1 MTVAFPARR
10 KRAFITGITG
20 QDGSYLAELLL
31 SKNYE
36 VHGIKRRSSSF
47 NTERVDHLISDW
59 HERDIS
65 FFLHFGDLSDATS
78 LSKLL
83 YRIASDEIY
92 HLGAH
97 TPTPAANK
105 YAPRRGNHIALGLP
119 HQEYEPFAQFVR
131 NVSALFTCPQ
141 QDLPCLWLIVAEPR
155 QLQSARQCLHTGGR
169 RRLGADSDSCY
180 SNFSFRIAASARSG
194 CGCLNSQ
201 QRGREMAA
209 ERKPEFFGGKD
220 VKIGIIGCGY
230 VGLPL
235 ALRFADVGQRVTG
248 FDTDQEKINK
258 LNAGQSYIQHI
269 SADKIKQHV
278 QGKRFA
284 ATTDFTRLR
293 EMDAV
298 LICVPTPLDER
309 REPDLSY
316 VEKTAQSIAPNLHR
330 GQLIVL
336 ESTTYP
342 GTTEELVLPILE
354 KGGLKC
360 PLARGAGSENVATDF
375 YLAFSPEREDPG
387 NKQFGLAQI
396 PKVVGGINPASGR
409 AAVALYAQIVSK
421 VVPVSSTR
429 AAEMVKLLE
438 NIFRCVNIALVNEL
452 KQLSLRMDLDIWE
465 VIDSAATK
473 PFGFMPF
480 YPGPGLGGHCI
491 PVDPYYLSWKAREYD
506 FATRFIELAGEINT
520 AMPYHVVDALVTALN
535 GHEKSVKGSKI
546 LVLGVA
552 YKKDVDDLRE
562 SPSLKLLELLTA
574 RGAKLDYNDPYFPA
588 LHKMRHYDFSNMK
601 SVELSPERLATYD
614 CVLIATDHSSY
625 DYDAIVRHSKLVVD
639 TRNAT
644 RHVRQDREKVVHC

>member
-1 MTVAFPARR
+1 MAVERNPEYFSG
-10 KRAFITGITG
+10 KGI
-20 QDGSYLAELLL
+20 
-31 SKNYE
+31 
-36 VHGIKRRSSSF
+36 
-47 NTERVDHLISDW
+47 RV
-59 HERDIS
+59 
-65 FFLHFGDLSDATS
+65 
-78 LSKLL
+78 
-83 YRIASDEIY
+83 
-92 HLGAH
+92 
-97 TPTPAANK
+97 
-105 YAPRRGNHIALGLP
+105 
-119 HQEYEPFAQFVR
+119 
-131 NVSALFTCPQ
+131 
-141 QDLPCLWLIVAEPR
+141 
-155 QLQSARQCLHTGGR
+155 
-169 RRLGADSDSCY
+169 
-180 SNFSFRIAASARSG
+180 
-194 CGCLNSQ
+194 
-201 QRGREMAA
+201 
-209 ERKPEFFGGKD
+209 
-220 VKIGIIGCGY
+220 GIIGCGY

-248 FDTDQEKINK
+248 FDLDRTKIDK

-269 SADKIKQHV
+269 PADKIREHV
-278 QGKRFA
+278 QGKRFD

-293 EMDAV
+293 DMDAV

-316 VEKTAQSIAPNLHR
+316 VENTAREIAPNLQR
-330 GQLIVL
+330 KQLIVL

-360 PLARGAGSENVATDF
+360 PIDRGTGGQDIATDF

-387 NKQFGLAQI
+387 NKHFGLAQI
-396 PKVVGGINPASGR
+396 PKVVGGVNPASGR
-409 AAVALYAQIVSK
+409 AAAGLYAQIVSR

-452 KQLSLRMDLDIWE
+452 KQLSLRMGLDIWE

-520 AMPYHVVDALVTALN
+520 AMPYNVVEAVGAALN
-535 GHEKSVKGSKI
+535 ERERSLKGSKI
-546 LVLGVA
+546 LLLGVA

-562 SPSLKLLELLTA
+562 SPSLKLLELLTE
-574 RGAKLDYNDPYFPA
+574 RGAKLDYNDPHFAA
-588 LHKMRHYDFSNMK
+588 LFKMRHYDFSDMR
-601 SVELSPERLATYD
+601 SVELTPERLASYD

-625 DYDAIVRHSKLVVD
+625 DYDFIVRNSKLVID

-644 RHVRQDREKVVHC
+644 RKVKGTHGKVVHC

>member
-1 MTVAFPARR
+1 
-10 KRAFITGITG
+10 
-20 QDGSYLAELLL
+20 
-31 SKNYE
+31 
-36 VHGIKRRSSSF
+36 
-47 NTERVDHLISDW
+47 
-59 HERDIS
+59 
-65 FFLHFGDLSDATS
+65 
-78 LSKLL
+78 
-83 YRIASDEIY
+83 
-92 HLGAH
+92 
-97 TPTPAANK
+97 
-105 YAPRRGNHIALGLP
+105 
-119 HQEYEPFAQFVR
+119 
-131 NVSALFTCPQ
+131 
-141 QDLPCLWLIVAEPR
+141 
-155 QLQSARQCLHTGGR
+155 
-169 RRLGADSDSCY
+169 
-180 SNFSFRIAASARSG
+180 
-194 CGCLNSQ
+194 
-201 QRGREMAA
+201 MAA
-209 ERKPEFFGGKD
+209 ERKPEFFAGKEL
-220 VKIGIIGCGY
+220 KIGIIGCGY

-248 FDTDQEKINK
+248 FDTDREKITK

-278 QGKRFA
+278 QGKRFD

-316 VEKTAQSIAPNLHR
+316 VEKTALSIAPNLQR
-330 GQLIVL
+330 NQLIVL

-360 PLARGAGSENVATDF
+360 PLARGAGSESVATDF

-520 AMPYHVVDALVTALN
+520 AMPYNVVDALVSALN
-535 GHEKSVKGSKI
+535 SHEKSVKGSKI
-546 LVLGVA
+546 LLLGVA

-562 SPSLKLLELLTA
+562 SPSLKLLELLSA
-574 RGAKLDYNDPYFPA
+574 RGAVLDYNDPYFPA
-588 LHKMRHYDFSNMK
+588 LFKMRHYDYSNMK
-601 SVELSPERLATYD
+601 SVELSPERLASYD
-614 CVLIATDHSSY
+614 CVLIATDHTSY
-625 DYDAIVRHSKLVVD
+625 DYEAIVRNSKLVVD

-644 RHVRQDREKVVHC
+644 RHVKQNREKVVHC